1 MHIESF
7 SDDHPDHLAV
17 IVRDAERLALVTM
30 EKRTNR
36 ILRTEAVGAAD
47 AAGCHN
53 FAEEAG
59 SWLANRVRPKDLRAA
74 ASAA

>member
-17 IVRDAERLALVTM
+17 IVRHDERLALVVM

-36 ILRTEAVGAAD
+36 ILNSEAVGSVD
-47 AAGCHN
+47 AGGDHS

-59 SWLANRVRPKDLRAA
+59 SWLASRVRPKYIRAA

>member
-17 IVRDAERLALVTM
+17 IVRNGERVALVTM

-36 ILRTEAVGAAD
+36 VLSTEAVGASDARAD
-47 AAGCHN
+47 AS

-59 SWLANRVRPKDLRAA
+59 AWLSGRVRPKYLRVA